1 MAKVR
6 FSQRCAG
13 GCGAWLVVGTQAFK
27 LHRGWWCSDC
37 AIKHRSRCSAHD
49 PVSV

>member
-13 GCGAWLVVGTQAFK
+13 GCGTWLVVGVQASHMHK
-27 LHRGWWCSDC
+27 GWWCLEC
-37 AIKHRSRCSAHD
+37 ASKHRARCSLHA